1 MSHFKFYSAMSFWE
15 VWDKQYL
22 EKHAQANAKHAE
34 TPHSIAF
41 KRSVQAIIDNAKKQ
55 TPQSTQSNRE
65 RVSQIRANKKEQ
77 RQKANL
83 TPLQENPQMA
93 DIIKFNKSVEDDDY
107 SLPFSPGLFSD
118 DEE

>member
-1 MSHFKFYSAMSFWE
+1 M
-15 VWDKQYL
+15 
-22 EKHAQANAKHAE
+22 
-34 TPHSIAF
+34 
-41 KRSVQAIIDNAKKQ
+41 SVQLCILYSDGDCYCQRRFYRWHGN
-55 TPQSTQSNRE
+55 SVYRE
-65 RVSQIRANKKEQ
+65 RVGQIRANKKEQ